1 MKDVYAVLLQKE
13 KDIQRV
19 RREVDALR
27 LVIPLLSE
35 EPGQSPQTADV
46 SPSTAAQASK
56 WPIEVREAR

>member
-19 RREVDALR
+19 RREVEALR
-27 LVIPLLSE
+27 LIVPLLSE

-46 SPSTAAQASK
+46 SASTAPQADK

>member
-19 RREVDALR
+19 RREVEALR
-27 LVIPLLSE
+27 LIIPLLSE

-46 SPSTAAQASK
+46 SPSTAPQANK

>member
-13 KDIQRV
+13 KDLQRV
-19 RREVDALR
+19 WREIEALR

-35 EPGQSPQTADV
+35 EPGQSPQAVDE
-46 SPSTAAQASK
+46 SASTAPQAND